1 MSGNEDNDQN
11 DQCVETQPPAGEI
24 PSQYYS
30 VPAYTPQQ
38 PHTLPAYSQQSTSGT
53 VVVQQVC

>member
-1 MSGNEDNDQN
+1 MMSGNE

-24 PSQYYS
+24 PSQYYP

-38 PHTLPAYSQQSTSGT
+38 RLTAPVYSQQSTSGT